1 MSGSALFD
9 LLIVAVPLAAVL
21 WWWQSSRVR
30 ELAIGHARAACL
42 SRGFQFLDQ
51 SVALRRLRSHRG
63 KGGAMTFRRE
73 FAFEFTEQGAQ
84 RDGGTV
90 VMSGQTL
97 VKVEFPYITDAE
109 GSRIWLQ

>member
-1 MSGSALFD
+1 MTGSALFD
-9 LLIVAVPLAAVL
+9 LLIVAIPLAAVA

-30 ELAIGHARAACL
+30 ELAVEHARAACR

-51 SVALRRLRSHRG
+51 SVALKRLRSRRG

-90 VMSGQTL
+90 IMSGQTL